1 MYLHLGQ
8 NIVVPEEE
16 VIGIFDL
23 DNTTGSHITRKFLSD
38 AQRDGRIIAVTEE
51 LPKSFIVCSRQKAG
65 SKLNVSSGTDTEKGR
80 NVHGERNK
88 NKVLLSQLSPQ
99 TLYNRANESRSRTY
113 PDMTDCSKRS
123 FEAYR
128 DSERDRD

>member
-8 NIVVPEEE
+8 NVVVPEEE

-38 AQRDGRIIAVTEE
+38 AQQDGRVIAITEE
-51 LPKSFIVCSRQKAG
+51 LPKSFIVCSRAKV
-65 SKLNVSSGTDTEKGR
+65 SNKWNVRSETDARKGR
-80 NVHGERNK
+80 NTHSGLNE

-99 TLYNRANESRSRTY
+99 TLYNRANESHSRAY
-113 PDMTDCSKRS
+113 PDMT
-123 FEAYR
+123 E
-128 DSERDRD
+128 